1 MSNHPLF
8 LNIGSG
14 KDWLHDALNLD
25 INALYDPDI
34 IFDLNTSLPKDGL
47 LLPSARFGDVKL
59 IDNTFD
65 SIRAND
71 VLEHIAN
78 LTAAME
84 TCLRLLKVGGVFSII
99 VPYDLSYGAWQDP
112 THVRAF
118 NERSWL
124 YYTDWSWY
132 LGWDDHRFDM
142 KSLKFNVSTHGQD
155 LIKSGVSQDVLLR
168 TPRAIDSMYV
178 ELSKR
183 LLTPAEISTHK
194 RLRSPR
200 GRGI

>member
-1 MSNHPLF
+1 MSSHPLF

-14 KDWLHDALNLD
+14 KDWLPDALNLD
-25 INALYDPDI
+25 INSLYEPDI
-34 IFDLNTSLPKDGL
+34 IFDLNIRLPEDGQTL
-47 LLPSARFGDVKL
+47 ASSRFGDIQL
-59 IDNTFD
+59 IDNIFD

-71 VLEHIAN
+71 VLEHITN
-78 LTAAME
+78 LTCAME
-84 TCLRLLKVGGVFSII
+84 TCLRLLKVGGIFSII

-132 LGWDDHRFDM
+132 LGWDEYRFDM
-142 KSLKFNVSTHGQD
+142 KSLKFNVSNLGQD
-155 LIKSGVSQDVLLR
+155 LIKSGVNQDVLLR

-183 LLTPAEISTHK
+183 FLTSEEISTHK
-194 RLRSPR
+194 HLRSR
-200 GRGI
+200 RVQRV